1 MAGMSITPDT
11 TDRTRGLER
20 PLPECGFDPSAR
32 SLADLPAWSEVLAP
46 AWSQVLARGDAVV
59 DLHDVVAA

>member
-1 MAGMSITPDT
+1 MAGMIITPDT
-11 TDRTRGLER
+11 TDRARGLER

-32 SLADLPAWSEVLAP
+32 SLADLPAWSEVLAH
-46 AWSQVLARGDAVV
+46 GDAAV